1 MKKQTKTGVAPTLKN
16 LPVFDK
22 AIFSLTQYTTVN
34 TTIQRIQTMTKSRF
48 SLKKNKENSTLEV
61 IRTA

>member
-1 MKKQTKTGVAPTLKN
+1 MKKNKSGVAPTLKK

-22 AIFSLTQYTTVN
+22 AIFSLTQYTVVN
-34 TTIQRIQTMTKSRF
+34 ATIQRIQTETKSKF
-48 SLKKNKENSTLEV
+48 SLKKNNENFTLEV

>member
-1 MKKQTKTGVAPTLKN
+1 MKKNQNGVAPTLKS
-16 LPVFDK
+16 LPVFEK